1 LNAGALR
8 CPERR
13 RKLGAAFSKD
23 PGGKAMDNQTLVHQ
37 TGQARGKLMRLEQ
50 DLGRAKVNLDDATR
64 NRIVGGVVLL
74 IGLLALI
81 GFFMRGSQ
89 LVAIIAA
96 AGLFIGGLV
105 LIRALVKIGGAH
117 RSIDTMTDQVAN
129 AQAKLDDL
137 TAQPSSAVVPNA
149 E

>member
-23 PGGKAMDNQTLVHQ
+23 PGGKAMENKALTHQ

-50 DLGRAKVNLDDATR
+50 DLGRAKGALDGATR

-81 GFFMRGSQ
+81 GFFVMRSQ
-89 LVAIIAA
+89 FLAVIAA

-117 RSIDTMTDQVAN
+117 RSIDTITDNVAN

-137 TAQPSSAVVPNA
+137 KAQPPTA

>member
-1 LNAGALR
+1 
-8 CPERR
+8 
-13 RKLGAAFSKD
+13 
-23 PGGKAMDNQTLVHQ
+23 MDNQTLVHQ

-50 DLGRAKVNLDDATR
+50 DLGRVKGNLDGATR

-89 LVAIIAA
+89 LVAVIAA

-117 RSIDTMTDQVAN
+117 HSIDTISDKVAN
-129 AQAKLDDL
+129 AQAKLDEL
-137 TAQPSSAVVPNA
+137 EAQPSIA

>member
-1 LNAGALR
+1 MENKAL
-8 CPERR
+8 
-13 RKLGAAFSKD
+13 
-23 PGGKAMDNQTLVHQ
+23 THQ

-50 DLGRAKVNLDDATR
+50 DLGRAKGALDGATR

-81 GFFMRGSQ
+81 GFFVRGSQ
-89 LVAIIAA
+89 LVAVIAA

-117 RSIDTMTDQVAN
+117 RSIDTITDNVAN

-137 TAQPSSAVVPNA
+137 EVQPPSA

>member
-1 LNAGALR
+1 
-8 CPERR
+8 
-13 RKLGAAFSKD
+13 
-23 PGGKAMDNQTLVHQ
+23 MDNKTLTHQ

-50 DLGRAKVNLDDATR
+50 DLGRAKGALDGATR

-81 GFFMRGSQ
+81 GFFVRGSQ
-89 LVAIIAA
+89 FLAVVAAV
-96 AGLFIGGLV
+96 GLFIGGLV

-117 RSIDTMTDQVAN
+117 RSIDTITDNVAN

-137 TAQPSSAVVPNA
+137 EGQPPSA

>member
-1 LNAGALR
+1 
-8 CPERR
+8 
-13 RKLGAAFSKD
+13 
-23 PGGKAMDNQTLVHQ
+23 MDNKTLVSQ

-50 DLGRAKVNLDDATR
+50 DLGMAKGALDGATR
-64 NRIVGGVVLL
+64 NRIVGGAVLL

-89 LVAIIAA
+89 FVAVIAA

-105 LIRALVKIGGAH
+105 LIRALVKMGGAH
-117 RSIDTMTDQVAN
+117 RSIDTLTDRVAT
-129 AQAKLDDL
+129 AQATLDEL
-137 TAQPSSAVVPNA
+137 KAQPSIA

>member
-23 PGGKAMDNQTLVHQ
+23 PGGKAMDNKTLDHQ

-50 DLGRAKVNLDDATR
+50 DLGTAKWALDGATR

-81 GFFMRGSQ
+81 GFFVRGSQ
-89 LVAIIAA
+89 LVAVIAA

-105 LIRALVKIGGAH
+105 LIRALVKIGGAR
-117 RSIDTMTDQVAN
+117 RSIDTISDNVAN

-137 TAQPSSAVVPNA
+137 TAQPPSA